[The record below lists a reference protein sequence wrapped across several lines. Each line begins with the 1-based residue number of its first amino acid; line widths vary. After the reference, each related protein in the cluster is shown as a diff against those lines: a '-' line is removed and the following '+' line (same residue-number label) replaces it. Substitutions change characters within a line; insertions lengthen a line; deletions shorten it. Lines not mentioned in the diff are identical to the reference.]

1 MIDVITLKGVVPEI
15 FGHSLTWKSDVWL
28 ADLQFVKGSRYLV
41 EAASGRGKTSLCSF
55 IIGMRSDYDGSILF
69 DGRDTGNFNSSEW
82 SRLRRN
88 ALAWM
93 PQELGLFPQLTLA
106 ENIAIKNR
114 LTNHLDSQRIETL
127 VRKLGLSEKMN
138 TKASLLSIGQQQ
150 RGAFIRMLCQP
161 ADFYLLDE
169 PVSHLDAENNKL
181 LSEILEQE
189 LERTGSG
196 VIVTS
201 VGNRLALDNLQRI
214 TL

>member
-1 MIDVITLKGVVPEI
+1 MIDVITLKGVVPKI

-55 IIGMRSDYDGSILF
+55 IMGMRSDYDGSILF

-127 VRKLGLSEKMN
+127 VRRLGLFEKMN